1 MSFRISK
8 ASSHQRSRTS
18 EPPQVSGRALPGL
31 ARWAP
36 EALHRKTEVRN
47 RGTNPLCLLESVKAL
62 CAHAW
67 RIRAVPRTQPYPAL
81 SRLSRLY
88 REKMKCQSRGM
99 NPLCLLE
106 SAKPLCAHAWRVRA
120 VPRTQP
126 YPALARLSRL
136 YREKMKC
143 QSRGMN
149 PLCLLES
156 AKLLRAN
163 ARHVRAAPRCPAG
176 PGAFHDGTA
185 RLEVVFLV
193 GTKPACPDLRSSGW
207 HGRETATTSWRT
219 ATKTFRTSKFDG
231 RHRAGFGG

>member
-106 SAKPLCAHAWRVRA
+106 SAK
-120 VPRTQP
+120 
-126 YPALARLSRL
+126 
-136 YREKMKC
+136 
-143 QSRGMN
+143 
-149 PLCLLES
+149 
-156 AKLLRAN
+156 LLRAN